1 MTNTLDCGGI
11 FDLSKLKDRNKELE
25 TTMSHPEFWQDQEK
39 ARVLTQEFERNR
51 KLVEEMADIDSKL
64 SSLSQVMKSEDCSS
78 TDEASVALLSDL
90 QKRLDI
96 VETETVL
103 NGKYDLADAYLF
115 LHSGTGGVDAAD
127 WTEMLLKMY
136 LKYASKRG
144 WEASVINKTVGG
156 EAGIKSATLKIT
168 GELVYG
174 LLKAEKGV
182 HRLVRLS
189 PFNAQNLRQTSF
201 ALVEVIPDLG
211 EIQEINLPEK
221 DLRVDVFRSSGHGGQ
236 SVNTTDSAVRITHLP
251 TKLSVS
257 VQTERSQT
265 QNKEIAMRL
274 LKHKVYLLQQEKRED
289 SKRDLKSAD
298 QSGDFGHQI
307 RSYVL
312 HPYQQIKDHRSDFVT
327 PQVKEVLEEGNL
339 DEIINSVILKL
350 KDKLS

>member
-1 MTNTLDCGGI
+1 M
-11 FDLSKLKDRNKELE
+11 FDPAELTAKNKEITAAMSE
-25 TTMSHPEFWQDQEK
+25 TEFWQDQNN
-39 ARVLTQEFERNR
+39 AQALTLEFEKN
-51 KLVEEMADIDSKL
+51 KKILDELNDIDGQL
-64 SSLSQVMKSEDCSS
+64 SNLANIMKDEDFAS
-78 TDEASVALLSDL
+78 TDETAVLLLEEL
-90 QKRLDI
+90 QKRLDNL
-96 VETETVL
+96 EAATVL
-103 NGKYDLADAYLF
+103 NGPNDHRDAYIF

-136 LKYASKRG
+136 LKYIARRKWKASIVDQT
-144 WEASVINKTVGG
+144 AGG
-156 EAGIKSATLKIT
+156 EAGIKSATIKVE
-168 GELVYG
+168 GDMAYG

-211 EIQEINLPEK
+211 EITEVDLPEK

-257 VQTERSQT
+257 AQSERSQT
-265 QNKEIAMRL
+265 QNKEVAMKI
-274 LKHKVYLLQQEKRED
+274 LKHRVYLLEQQKHED
-289 SKRDLKSAD
+289 LERKLKGSD

-312 HPYQQIKDHRSDFVT
+312 HPYHQIKDHRSDFVT
-327 PQVKEVLEEGNL
+327 TQVKEVLEEGNL
-339 DEIINSVILKL
+339 DEIINSVILQL
-350 KDKLS
+350 KDKLR

>member
-1 MTNTLDCGGI
+1 MINLLDCGGI
-11 FDLSKLKDRNKELE
+11 FDLPKLKSRNTELE
-25 TTMSHPEFWQDQEK
+25 SKMSQPEFWQDQAK
-39 ARVLTQEFERNR
+39 AQELTKEFEQNR
-51 KLVEEMADIDSKL
+51 KLVEEIEDIDSKL
-64 SSLSQVMKSEDCSS
+64 SSLSQVMKGEDFSS
-78 TDEASVALLSDL
+78 TDEAAVALLSDL
-90 QKRLDI
+90 QKRLDN
-96 VETETVL
+96 VETQTVL
-103 NGKYDLADAYLF
+103 NGKYDKADAYLF

-136 LKYASKRG
+136 LKYANRRG
-144 WEASVINKTVGG
+144 WEASVIDKAIGN
-156 EAGIKSATLKIT
+156 EAGIKSATVKIT
-168 GELVYG
+168 GDLVYG

-189 PFNAQNLRQTSF
+189 PYNAQNLRQTSF

-211 EIQEINLPEK
+211 EIQEVDLPEK

-251 TKLSVS
+251 TKISAS

-274 LKHKVYLLQQEKRED
+274 LKHKVYLLQQEERED
-289 SKRDLKSAD
+289 AERDLKSAD

-312 HPYQQIKDHRSDFVT
+312 HPYQQVKDHRSDFVT
-327 PQVKEVLEEGNL
+327 TQVKEVLEEGFL
-339 DEIINSVILKL
+339 DEIINSVILHL
-350 KDKLS
+350 KDKLG